1 MCSCGVIC
9 IAKDTVF
16 CEGNQQIP
24 ERATGLPAET
34 IGISVV
40 NLMNSSWC
48 GDSIPAKHVYSTG
61 EIGDPERVR
70 QDVIPETPVIL
81 EWN

>member
-24 ERATGLPAET
+24 ERAAGSPAET
-34 IGISVV
+34 IGISAA
-40 NLMNSSWC
+40 NLMISNLC
-48 GDSIPAKHVYSTG
+48 GDIISAKHVYST
-61 EIGDPERVR
+61 ENIGDPARAR
-70 QDVIPETPVIL
+70 QNVIPETPVIL
-81 EWN
+81 QWN